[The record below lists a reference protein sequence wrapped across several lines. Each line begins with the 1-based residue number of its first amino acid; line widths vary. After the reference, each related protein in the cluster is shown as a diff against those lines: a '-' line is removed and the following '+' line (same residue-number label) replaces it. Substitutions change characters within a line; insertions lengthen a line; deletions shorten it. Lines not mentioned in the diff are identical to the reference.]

1 VQDKLSPEMS
11 GMKGESRVKTCSG
24 ASRYRECGA
33 SRFAIRGADV
43 SITGAIR
50 ALQSTQRGTK
60 KEPPTWN
67 RRI

>member
-1 VQDKLSPEMS
+1 
-11 GMKGESRVKTCSG
+11 VKTCPG
-24 ASRYRECGA
+24 VSRYRECGP

-50 ALQSTQRGTK
+50 ALQPTQRGTK

-67 RRI
+67 QQI